1 MGKCEG
7 WLKARADQAFPPT
20 RGWSYWDG
28 SNWLQGPNFET
39 QIEWLFNQ
47 NNDGPSWRPVP
58 SLECSRELST
68 PCKEIRIELG
78 GKARE
83 HNGLYLPI
91 DGEYRFGRQVDFTPH
106 HCHHHQ
112 CFVCFFYVIDLSKCL
127 QVFQN
132 TSAATGRRYLRYC
145 WVDKNTRSTWSISSS
160 IDGKRNQIHLGA
172 RGVCPATGQLHSN
185 PDIKITCS
193 TH

>member
-1 MGKCEG
+1 MYIYKSWLHFDILHTALSLLIRAGTTWYVGSEVGKYEG

-68 PCKEIRIELG
+68 PCKEIRVELG
-78 GKARE
+78 GKAST
-83 HNGLYLPI
+83 GSGVYLPV
-91 DGEYRFGRQVDFTPH
+91 DGEFRYGRQVAFTIL
-106 HCHHHQ
+106 CH
-112 CFVCFFYVIDLSKCL
+112 FL
-127 QVFQN
+127 
-132 TSAATGRRYLRYC
+132 
-145 WVDKNTRSTWSISSS
+145 
-160 IDGKRNQIHLGA
+160 
-172 RGVCPATGQLHSN
+172 
-185 PDIKITCS
+185 
-193 TH
+193 